1 MRRGITLVELLIVIV
16 VMALLVVLAV
26 AIIGRARE
34 ASRRQQCQNNLKQ
47 LSLAVHNFHDSTKK
61 LPKANYQPQFC
72 ADKHFNAETGTYGN
86 RELYGILPV
95 LMPYI
100 ESNPYYGLLSTELQ
114 KEGDALTPWD
124 AQWHNIK
131 PTKGKFSDYKAISQ
145 VRSSIFLCPSDP
157 MSYNHSATDFG
168 RTSYHGCRGDIW
180 VDWLS
185 PSTRG
190 VFVSGPNDP
199 ISLSDIVDGTSNTMT
214 FAECA
219 IGNNHGGKNSPVR
232 GGLAYGMPY
241 GADAVP
247 MRCLERADK
256 NGKRVLTGDQNHDVL
271 TDAKGPG
278 LCWLSG
284 LQVNDQFFAIL
295 PPNSPSCS
303 SESNWQNLAMISASS
318 YHVGGCNVAFAD
330 GSVQF
335 VNNDVDCGD
344 LSQSALDYHEY
355 GKSQKYGDIYE
366 SVEKMTTEESPWG
379 VWGALGARADITYGM
394 AIQ

>member
-1 MRRGITLVELLIVIV
+1 MRRGFTFVELLIVIIVVALLILLTV
-16 VMALLVVLAV
+16 VMV
-26 AIIGRARE
+26 GRARE
-34 ASRRQQCQNNLKQ
+34 ASRRMQCSNHLKQ
-47 LSLAVHNFHDSTKK
+47 LALAVHTFHDANKT

-72 ADKHFNAETGTYGN
+72 TEKHFNAETGTYGN
-86 RELYGILPV
+86 RELYGVLPV

-100 ESNPYYGLLSTELQ
+100 ESNAYYDLLVTTLQ
-114 KEGDALTPWD
+114 KEGDTLVPWD
-124 AQWHNIK
+124 AKWK
-131 PTKGKFSDYKAISQ
+131 SSMPASSGYYS
-145 VRSSIFLCPSDP
+145 SSIPMSHYLSSAFHCPSDP
-157 MSYNHSATDFG
+157 MYNLNATDFG
-168 RTSYHGCRGDIW
+168 RTSYHGCGGDIW

-199 ISLSDIVDGTSNTMT
+199 ISLSDIRDGTSNTML

-219 IGNNHGGKNSPVR
+219 IGNNHGGKDSPVR

-256 NGKRVLTGDQNHDVL
+256 KGKLVGDQNHDVL

-284 LQVNDQFFAIL
+284 LQVHDQFFSIL

-303 SESNWQNLAMISASS
+303 SESDWQNWAMISASS
-318 YHVGGCNVAFAD
+318 YHVNGCNVAMAD

-335 VNNDVDCGD
+335 ANNDVNCGD
-344 LSQSALDYHEY
+344 LNQSALDFR
-355 GKSQKYGDIYE
+355 KSLKYSDLE
-366 SVEKMTTEESPWG
+366 SAEKIINGQSSWG
-379 VWGALGARADITYGM
+379 VWGAIGARSEGTYGSLP
-394 AIQ
+394 